1 MTIELDWGD
10 ADQRLVVMH
19 IRGNWTGDE
28 LVHRVAQ
35 LQAMGCAASQNLEL
49 MVDMRNALNP
59 PPNLVTL
66 IGSILNRPL
75 PQNIKQVVVIS
86 NTAFWKQIYSIVSKN
101 YRNKINVPIIFVN
114 SVDEAYEA
122 LECFKGM
129 V

>member
-10 ADQRLVVMH
+10 ADQHLVVMH

-28 LVHRVAQ
+28 LVQRVAQ
-35 LQAMGCAASQNLEL
+35 LQVMGREASQSLEL
-49 MVDMRNALNP
+49 MVDIRNSLNP
-59 PPNLVTL
+59 PNNLLTL
-66 IGSILNRPL
+66 IGSILTRPL

-86 NTAFWKQIYSIVSKN
+86 NTSFWRHIYSVIHKN
-101 YRNKINVPIIFVN
+101 YRGRITIPVVFVD
-114 SVDEAYEA
+114 SVDAAYET